1 MNETDNTE
9 DENPSSDN
17 SSEEERRKAAFRDL
31 GTEVSES
38 RRRQRSTF
46 FKFST
51 EQKGNFDSFK
61 VESGGQWSESEA
73 DRRIR
78 EFLIRLAGDRDLIH
92 DPDPVELAR
101 KNDLLLLFGPEE
113 EKLFAKLAVRFP
125 SETLERW
132 AELLGGG
139 DSSNSFGP
147 RSRAERQDEK
157 AVAASIKKAF
167 RRRTLT
173 FLIVVAVAVLGV
185 FFFRQLANEGI
196 VNDSNQALRFAS
208 QLNDFESAGI
218 NTDFGPPILEPE
230 LTTELNLLVALQE
243 GEGPEEERVRQTV
256 SGGLLT
262 VKPNEIY
269 VTIFGY
275 NGTGQ
280 VALFGPEGWL
290 EEGCIRASVTDN
302 RFRPFDVVVFD
313 STGDSCPDRI
323 LGRDVSATCLG
334 EQMLMIP
341 LYIPQ
346 GEIKHS
352 EGGTGWAE
360 MIRIG
365 YEMEAQGW
373 ETLAVRGTITVD
385 SQQSQVEIPVFS
397 GEAGEEIIID
407 FDDSNPATC
416 ILSNR

>member
-1 MNETDNTE
+1 MNETGDTKDQNV
-9 DENPSSDN
+9 PSDD
-17 SSEEERRKAAFRDL
+17 SSEEEKQEGDFRDL
-31 GTEVSES
+31 GTEVPES
-38 RRRQRSTF
+38 RRRLRSTF
-46 FKFST
+46 FKFSV

-61 VESGGQWSESEA
+61 VESGGQWTESEA

-92 DPDPVELAR
+92 DSDPIELAR

-113 EKLFAKLAVRFP
+113 EKLFAKLALRFP
-125 SETLERW
+125 AETLQRW
-132 AELLGGG
+132 TELLGGG

-157 AVAASIKKAF
+157 AIAVSIKKAF

-173 FLIVVAVAVLGV
+173 FVTVVAIAIFGTL
-185 FFFRQLANEGI
+185 FFRQLANEGI
-196 VNDSNQALRFAS
+196 VDDSNQALRFAS
-208 QLNDFESAGI
+208 QLNDSELGGI
-218 NTDFGPPILEPE
+218 DIDFGPPILEPE

-243 GEGPEEERVRQTV
+243 GEGPEEERVRQV
-256 SGGLLT
+256 VPNELLT
-262 VKPNEIY
+262 VEPNQIRA
-269 VTIFGY
+269 TIFGY
-275 NGTGQ
+275 DGTGQ
-280 VALFGPEGWL
+280 VALIGPEGWL
-290 EEGCIRASVTDN
+290 EEACIRASVTDS

-313 STGDSCPDRI
+313 STGDSCPDQI
-323 LGRDVSATCLG
+323 LGRNVSATCLG

-346 GEIKHS
+346 GEVKHS

-365 YEMEAQGW
+365 YEMEAPGW
-373 ETLAVRGTITVD
+373 ETLAARGTITVD

-397 GEAGEEIIID
+397 GEAGEEITID
-407 FDDSNPATC
+407 FNNSNIATC

>member
-1 MNETDNTE
+1 MTETGDTE
-9 DENPSSDN
+9 DQNPSSDD
-17 SSEEERRKAAFRDL
+17 SSEEERQGEDFRDL
-31 GTEVSES
+31 GTEVPEN
-38 RRRQRSTF
+38 RRRLRSTF
-46 FKFST
+46 FKFSA

-61 VESGGQWSESEA
+61 VESGGQWTESEA

-92 DPDPVELAR
+92 DSDPVELAR

-125 SETLERW
+125 SETLQRW
-132 AELLGGG
+132 TELLGGG

-173 FLIVVAVAVLGV
+173 FATVVAIAIFGTL
-185 FFFRQLANEGI
+185 FFRQLANQGI
-196 VNDSNQALRFAS
+196 VGDSNQALRFAS
-208 QLNDFESAGI
+208 QLNESELGGVAI
-218 NTDFGPPILEPE
+218 DFGPPILEPE

-243 GEGPEEERVRQTV
+243 GEGPEEERVRQV
-256 SGGLLT
+256 VPSDLLII
-262 VKPNEIY
+262 KPNE
-269 VTIFGY
+269 VSATVFGY
-275 NGTGQ
+275 GGTGQ
-280 VALFGPEGWL
+280 VAMIGPEGWL
-290 EEGCIRASVTDN
+290 EEACIRASVTDS

-313 STGDSCPDRI
+313 STGDSCSDQI
-323 LGRDVSATCLG
+323 LGRNVSATCLG

-346 GEIKHS
+346 GEVKHS

-360 MIRIG
+360 MIRVG
-365 YEMEAQGW
+365 YEMEASGW

-385 SQQSQVEIPVFS
+385 SQQNQVEIPVFS
-397 GEAGEEIIID
+397 GEVGEEITID
-407 FDDSNPATC
+407 FNNSNSTTC